1 MNLHEENVQRVKFAW
16 ENVEFEKSQFDD
28 VPGQPALP
36 LLFGFR
42 IHAASL
48 LPAPR
53 FAQHSMS
60 MPGREPSRLLR
71 MRKPRGAEARSLRLL
86 FRTGRSALRR
96 GIMRPIVAV
105 HALVVGD
112 LLVARMAVHAGVVP
126 SVEGVVRVA
135 LLVGRSGLG
144 QRLVRASMA
153 AQALLV
159 GHIRTGAVAGSGL
172 RRLGRRAVR
181 IGAGF

>member
-1 MNLHEENVQRVKFAW
+1 MDGRHRAPQRVVPPLSRHRIG
-16 ENVEFEKSQFDD
+16 VERFHEAREHRHQHLLARGKVRVERHGRHAQLRAEGTHRECAHAVAIDHAIRGIHDD

-86 FRTGRSALRR
+86 FRTG
-96 GIMRPIVAV
+96 
-105 HALVVGD
+105 
-112 LLVARMAVHAGVVP
+112 
-126 SVEGVVRVA
+126 
-135 LLVGRSGLG
+135 
-144 QRLVRASMA
+144 
-153 AQALLV
+153 
-159 GHIRTGAVAGSGL
+159 
-172 RRLGRRAVR
+172 
-181 IGAGF
+181 